1 MTREILLT
9 DDLTASALALFEAEM
24 LRSVHARGRF
34 VVALSGG
41 STPLGLYRALR
52 ERPELPWRD
61 TLVVWGDERF
71 VPHHHPDRNER
82 AAREALLDHVPVPA
96 ENVVAW
102 PAPEGVGGATGY
114 DTLGDTGD
122 DAAAPLDQGSS
133 PDVAAANDVERA
145 AAIFAATLV
154 RRLGDPPTFDLQLLG
169 LGADGHTASLFPGS
183 AALEAPGWTVAARP
197 EGVHHARLSLSAA
210 ALGRSRTVAFLVSGE
225 EKRSAL
231 LATWAGHE
239 PDARYPARAVSA
251 LERLVW
257 LTDLPLLRTA

>member
-1 MTREILLT
+1 MTRETLLT

-24 LRSVHARGRF
+24 LRSVRARGRF
-34 VVALSGG
+34 VVGLSGG

-52 ERPELPWRD
+52 MRPDLPWRD
-61 TLVVWGDERF
+61 TLVFWGDERF
-71 VPHHHPDRNER
+71 VPRRHPDRNER

-102 PAPEGVGGATGY
+102 PAPSGVGE
-114 DTLGDTGD
+114 
-122 DAAAPLDQGSS
+122 DAAVPLGPGGPS
-133 PDVAAANDVERA
+133 DVAVASDVERA
-145 AAIFAATLV
+145 ATAFAATLV
-154 RRLGDPPTFDLQLLG
+154 RTLGDPPTFDLQLLG

-183 AALEAPGWTVAARP
+183 TALEAPGWAVAARP
-197 EGVHHARLSLSAA
+197 AGTQHARLSLSAA

-225 EKRSAL
+225 EKRTAL
-231 LATWAGHE
+231 LGTWAGHE

-257 LTDLPLLRTA
+257 LTDLPLVSST